1 VAQVRQRSARDLRRC
16 QAARLRVVEPM
27 ACTVNP
33 CSQERFERLIPPT
46 GSKRRSRS
54 PRRAS
59 EIAADLLV
67 ALSNA
72 PEQARRSQLALC
84 VADVAA
90 ELLAKMPRTPSHS
103 QLDTSLLSCDSEE
116 DREGEEGDEVQ
127 AATIPYSRKQSEEHH
142 GLGLGRGAVDPTS
155 RRLDDVERDAS
166 FWCSLV
172 GTSRPS
178 ESTSMMDLDDVR
190 ERMLEECY
198 DLTPE
203 RMVEIFRSLAR
214 DEDGR
219 VSPESLGEGLRV
231 CGVSGLDPK
240 VPEKILQAVA
250 PGCGGRLRPAEFET
264 ILSRLKL
271 AQLLVE
277 HHKGLGQPGQSDCRT
292 PNSAVFERR
301 LTVTD
306 YDQRGANRSD
316 FRDGGLCDFFFEHRP
331 PPKSPGLPAVR
342 WVHMPSLDLTLL
354 LSLTVK
360 YSLHPLGVE
369 DVMEQCR
376 TKVERYGEHFFAAME
391 HIALVGTPAAGGME
405 PVRVQGSHISAFCSG
420 PPNLD
425 TLVTVSQPDRSF
437 REDWPGFAAS
447 SSGLASSDLA
457 TLSTASTTRS
467 PPGDTAWVSRLRR
480 RIEAPLSRIRQ
491 RRAHFLLLQ
500 VLDIAADDIVAV
512 MHAYMARVARLE
524 EELQE
529 LGIDVSSRWLDEL
542 SLIRLQLAVVARRAR
557 GLLRASRQ
565 LSAPDVREE
574 LSGYVRDIADHL
586 DEAVDDTGI
595 LIEKC
600 GAIIG
605 SYERLVEREQDRAR
619 QLAGDRLNNTLFV
632 LTVITTVLM
641 PLQLAAGV
649 YGMNF
654 ETPSGHPSIPELN
667 QPRGYLWFWVG
678 SVIYL
683 SISCVFAA
691 WLYLRNK
698 KAAPRQILEAIPGA
712 PLGARG
718 LEVGIP
724 PRSNH
729 RTGM

>member
-1 VAQVRQRSARDLRRC
+1 MDRTVDLD
-16 QAARLRVVEPM
+16 
-27 ACTVNP
+27 
-33 CSQERFERLIPPT
+33 SQERAFERLSPPK
-46 GSKRRSRS
+46 GAKRRSRS
-54 PRRAS
+54 PRSAS
-59 EIAADLLV
+59 EIAADLVV
-67 ALSNA
+67 ALSRA
-72 PEQARRSQLALC
+72 PEQARRSPLARC

-90 ELLAKMPRTPSHS
+90 ELVAKMPRTPSQS
-103 QLDTSLLSCDSEE
+103 PLDASLLDGDGEEHGDSEE
-116 DREGEEGDEVQ
+116 LQ
-127 AATIPYSRKQSEEHH
+127 APLSRKESDEHSD
-142 GLGLGRGAVDPTS
+142 RDPTS

-172 GTSRPS
+172 GTSRPT
-178 ESTSMMDLDDVR
+178 ESPSVMDLDDVR
-190 ERMLEECY
+190 ERMLEECF

-203 RMVEIFRSLAR
+203 RMVEIFRGLAR
-214 DEDGR
+214 DEEGR
-219 VSPESLGEGLRV
+219 VSPESLGEGLEA
-231 CGVSGLDPK
+231 CGVSGLDPS

-250 PGCGGRLRPAEFET
+250 PDGGGRLRPAEFET

-277 HHKGLGQPGQSDCRT
+277 HNLGPGGQPGCRT
-292 PNSAVFERR
+292 PSSAVFERR
-301 LTVTD
+301 LTVID
-306 YDQRGANRSD
+306 YDARGASRSD
-316 FRDGGLCDFFFEHRP
+316 FRDDGLCGFFFEHRP
-331 PPKSPGLPAVR
+331 PPKSPGMPAVR

-376 TKVERYGEHFFAAME
+376 TKVERYSEHFFAALE
-391 HIALVGTPAAGGME
+391 TISLVGTPAARGAG

-420 PPNLD
+420 PPHLD

-437 REDWPGFAAS
+437 REDWPGYAAAAAS
-447 SSGLASSDLA
+447 CSGFASSDLA
-457 TLSTASTTRS
+457 ALSTSSTTLSQ
-467 PPGDTAWVSRLRR
+467 PGEVAWVSRLRR

-500 VLDIAADDIVAV
+500 VLDIAADDIVVV
-512 MHAYMARVARLE
+512 MHAYMARVAHLE

-529 LGIDVSSRWLDEL
+529 RGVEVSSRWLDEL
-542 SLIRLQLAVVARRAR
+542 SLVRLQLAVVARRAR

-619 QLAGDRLNNTLFV
+619 QVAGDRLNNTLFV
-632 LTVITTVLM
+632 LTVMTTVLM

-654 ETPSGHPSIPELN
+654 ETPSGHPSIPELT
-667 QPRGYLWFWVG
+667 QPRGYLWFWIG
-678 SVIYL
+678 SGIYL
-683 SISCVFAA
+683 LIGCVFAA
-691 WLYLRNK
+691 WLYLRNH
-698 KAAPRQILEAIPGA
+698 KAAPPQLLE
-712 PLGARG
+712 G
-718 LEVGIP
+718 LPV
-724 PRSNH
+724 S
-729 RTGM
+729 